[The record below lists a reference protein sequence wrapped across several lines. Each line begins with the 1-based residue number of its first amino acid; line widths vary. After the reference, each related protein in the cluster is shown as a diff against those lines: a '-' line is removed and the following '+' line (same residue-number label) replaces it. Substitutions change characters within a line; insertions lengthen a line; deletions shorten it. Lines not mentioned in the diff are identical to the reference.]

1 MSSLNINQ
9 LYETIDEKNNK
20 RLNKFDEILQK
31 IHKRIKYNA
40 GIEKTYCFFQIPEF
54 IIGVPLY
61 NVDDL
66 KKYIINSL
74 ERDGFR
80 ILYVD
85 PNWLF
90 INWDIRSKKNM
101 KEIKKKQPVKKKEYK
116 LIDEYKPSGNFINEL
131 DLSLIENKSKQL
143 I

>member
-116 LIDEYKPSGNFINEL
+116 LIDEYNPSGNFINEL